1 MQPTADSLRLLK
13 REAFHCGYPS
23 QKDNGGGYT
32 NLPETF
38 QKVSECILNER
49 NQLVCHFWTGVTSA
63 GSKSFWCLLKK

>member
-49 NQLVCHFWTGVTSA
+49 IQLVCQFGLVLLLLVRNLFGVY
-63 GSKSFWCLLKK
+63 